1 MSTQDPLAPVVHSF
15 DSEHNG
21 ARFMEMGRGRHIFKW
36 YDYQAPTPEQLDTLQ
51 REYELHPLA
60 MEDVRTFDERAKVL
74 DFGSYLFITV
84 HSLTR
89 HENEMHD
96 HELEVFLA
104 RNYLIT
110 IHGEPMTEVDRALK
124 RFLGDPKRQDL
135 GPDFFLYLIVDEMTN
150 NLFPMLDQMDDE
162 IDFIEEETINKAN
175 SKTLKRIF
183 ELKQEYIQMRRSVA
197 PMRDV
202 MIGLSSTRYGLIDS
216 RTALYYRD
224 VYDRLSRIYE
234 LIETGR
240 DLLGN
245 ALDTY
250 LSVQSN
256 RLNDVTKTLTIIATI
271 FLPISF
277 IVGWGGMNFELMPFR
292 EQTAFW
298 IVNISL
304 IAIPVGMLIYFKK
317 RGWF

>member
-1 MSTQDPLAPVVHSF
+1 MSVPVPPTIANN
-15 DSEHNG
+15 SEPG
-21 ARFMEMGRGRHIFKW
+21 PDGSRFVELGRGRHAFKW
-36 YDYQAPTPEQLDTLQ
+36 HEFLNPTPEQLDALQ
-51 REYELHPLA
+51 RNFRLDPLA
-60 MEDVRTFDERAKVL
+60 MEDVRSFDERAKVL
-74 DFGSYLFITV
+74 DFGNYLFITV
-84 HSLTR
+84 HVLVR
-89 HENEMHD
+89 EDGEMHD
-96 HELEVFLA
+96 HELEVFLG
-104 RNYLIT
+104 RDFIIT
-110 IHGEPMTEVDRALK
+110 IHNDPLPEIDHAL
-124 RFLGDPKRQDL
+124 RRCLADPRRQEL
-135 GPDFFLYLIVDEMTN
+135 GPDYLLYLIVDEMTDS
-150 NLFPMLDQMDDE
+150 LFPMLDKMDDE
-162 IDFIEEETINKAN
+162 IDLIEDETLTRATPQ
-175 SKTLKRIF
+175 TLSRIF
-183 ELKQEYIQMRRSVA
+183 QLKQEYIQMRRSVA

-202 MIGLSSTRYGLIDS
+202 MNALAGTRYGIIDAK
-216 RTALYYRD
+216 TALYFRD

-256 RLNDVTKTLTIIATI
+256 QLNQITKTLTIIATI

-292 EQTAFW
+292 ESVAFW

-317 RGWF
+317 QGWF